1 MSPLAEWILGGMT
14 THNHK
19 IDHVKLDERDDQ
31 QHIQTQKLLALRVIA
46 PPSSRLASILEERFA
61 ELYERLGEKIDPA
74 KRRELTAANQDGQIE
89 EGAKEGPG
97 QYASTGGLGIN
108 PNVADLNEPT
118 QLAPGGARFS
128 DRGASIE
135 SVPRIPKA
143 DTIVRERAAS
153 QPVAAQQ
160 TPWIWV
166 LSQLLKTDLKRLGLE
181 PDELNDIRVFLIK
194 SEAAKYDKL
203 ELLSR
208 LPDSLSPEAKTK
220 IFEDIRTLAAGY
232 IAFVMI
238 ERVKSQV
245 ENGQEVKQMP
255 ELPRSVVSPFYG
267 VQSIEFD
274 PEEVLRKLG

>member
-1 MSPLAEWILGGMT
+1 MS
-14 THNHK
+14 THN

-46 PPSSRLASILEERFA
+46 PPRSRLGSILEERFS

-74 KRRELTAANQDGQIE
+74 KRRELTAANQDRVIDPSV
-89 EGAKEGPG
+89 KEDPT
-97 QYASTGGLGIN
+97 QSASIGGLGIKPGVVDGN
-108 PNVADLNEPT
+108 AAT
-118 QLAPGGARFS
+118 QLAPGGARLS

-135 SVPRIPKA
+135 IVPRIPKA
-143 DTIVRERAAS
+143 DTVAQEKVTP
-153 QPVAAQQ
+153 QPSAAQQ

-245 ENGQEVKQMP
+245 EKGEEVKQIP
-255 ELPRSVVSPFYG
+255 ELPRSVVSPFYD
-267 VQSIEFD
+267 VKSIEFD